1 MDTEQIYTKSYDLNL
16 LLNFDYSQRIPD
28 KFKKIVQDD
37 NKDFTQLAN
46 EIIYECY
53 GEITDKN
60 VSSLEDIEIENSTCP
75 GQNKSNYL
83 VGGPIL
89 PKSRSKEHY
98 QYYNKETYKPEE
110 DEDEGY
116 WKSDQ
121 YKTKEEVLEFY
132 KRHENETVNPVPVTE
147 FNYLSRESQDR
158 KNCEDTIQ
166 KLMLQLR
173 KHELKSKQILNTNC
187 KIAEMFNTVTICMGE
202 FINVFQRLSSKDLGE
217 ELNRDV
223 KKSLKMSQKYNKSVL
238 KQFIKKLV
246 ETTQENEKKLADSS
260 YKVLR
265 YDTMV
270 KICEALQLEVQFCRK
285 AFGYKNLIV
294 PDFDFSIHTKKDW
307 TDKIPLDSKNLINK
321 FTTFR
326 MTDDVDVLRQY
337 YQHKLEAC
345 ADIESVDEI
354 FSTMLQSKKLTKS
367 VFIEQTL
374 DNFVKE
380 GIFTREKAEHH
391 KNIIR
396 SEYNK
401 KSIENES
408 CGLTSVLNTKED
420 VEKLI
425 SDTTFPGVE
434 DEDGRRIVEVN
445 APDNVTQE
453 NMVIKSILDDVVS
466 QIKSDFDSKIQTA
479 KQMLEFS
486 EEPVTFR
493 NDDDDDSAGGNLPSQ
508 DSKDDYDSDSSE
520 DEYGPITGGSGA
532 KPQHTTDVG
541 DKPGK
546 SGIDVQ
552 SDEVGEIDVDTFNKT
567 IISESENIPVGLHS
581 SMRKQ
586 IKELQDEVRQLK
598 QPFNKSLGI
607 ALDSNHFQDNTI
619 KLKSLLDIDK
629 ESFYQEIIEKISDD
643 ASEMSE
649 SEKEEVNMKLKEI
662 DEKLFYE
669 TDKNIINNLILEKMR
684 HKKILEQSNLSK
696 LLNRLGESMNRP
708 DPELDAYLNFTQQN
722 RILNYT
728 KNEILNRYRHVP
740 WKLSVYFEILNIQ
753 NRSILLDEKL
763 SYEFSLSER
772 NNIAKQLQQTND
784 KLLQDF
790 ALKEEDII
798 ESRNQLYRNP
808 IFYQQLEEAFMDGM
822 NHTLNNI
829 KYDDV
834 INFHDIKNIFN
845 SLKEREYN
853 VDVLDSYQSYIYHPK
868 TMFLPIDKDRKS
880 KQLSIK
886 KMGFSGIND
895 KSSIVIP
902 ENRSN
907 MSKMVKI
914 NENFSK
920 FILDFKDKIQKL
932 RKIDSIDSEIE
943 SYVIEF
949 YNKTNEI
956 YELVEKN
963 DLTQFSNVYS
973 LITELVVIFTQY
985 YQGKLTILLKYK
997 LTDQT
1002 DKNFHNIEWN
1012 TESSFDITDEGE
1024 KQQIFLVV
1032 KNYFNVL
1039 DKESKK
1045 LFIEKLR
1052 LTECLNID
1060 KNPDEEE
1067 GDPDVEEADTD
1078 VEEINITKF
1087 NRIFSDEYE
1096 YSDDLIQDDKKE
1108 LLIESLF
1115 GFFIAF
1121 IGDNWDL
1128 SKHTILSDLIKKL
1141 LISIYTDFTDTQI
1154 NDLMMKYWNILVKN
1168 KLKIISME
1176 ENKSELTDEEKV
1188 TFLYINALDSSIV
1201 FRDVQPQQEEIDST
1215 KILDEALKIIND
1227 DRAKREVEMAARVPL
1242 PEDDDDF

>member
-1 MDTEQIYTKSYDLNL
+1 
-16 LLNFDYSQRIPD
+16 
-28 KFKKIVQDD
+28 
-37 NKDFTQLAN
+37 
-46 EIIYECY
+46 
-53 GEITDKN
+53 
-60 VSSLEDIEIENSTCP
+60 
-75 GQNKSNYL
+75 
-83 VGGPIL
+83 
-89 PKSRSKEHY
+89 
-98 QYYNKETYKPEE
+98 
-110 DEDEGY
+110 
-116 WKSDQ
+116 
-121 YKTKEEVLEFY
+121 
-132 KRHENETVNPVPVTE
+132 
-147 FNYLSRESQDR
+147 
-158 KNCEDTIQ
+158 
-166 KLMLQLR
+166 
-173 KHELKSKQILNTNC
+173 
-187 KIAEMFNTVTICMGE
+187 
-202 FINVFQRLSSKDLGE
+202 
-217 ELNRDV
+217 
-223 KKSLKMSQKYNKSVL
+223 
-238 KQFIKKLV
+238 
-246 ETTQENEKKLADSS
+246 
-260 YKVLR
+260 
-265 YDTMV
+265 
-270 KICEALQLEVQFCRK
+270 
-285 AFGYKNLIV
+285 
-294 PDFDFSIHTKKDW
+294 
-307 TDKIPLDSKNLINK
+307 
-321 FTTFR
+321 
-326 MTDDVDVLRQY
+326 
-337 YQHKLEAC
+337 
-345 ADIESVDEI
+345 
-354 FSTMLQSKKLTKS
+354 
-367 VFIEQTL
+367 
-374 DNFVKE
+374 
-380 GIFTREKAEHH
+380 
-391 KNIIR
+391 
-396 SEYNK
+396 
-401 KSIENES
+401 
-408 CGLTSVLNTKED
+408 
-420 VEKLI
+420 
-425 SDTTFPGVE
+425 
-434 DEDGRRIVEVN
+434 
-445 APDNVTQE
+445 
-453 NMVIKSILDDVVS
+453 
-466 QIKSDFDSKIQTA
+466 
-479 KQMLEFS
+479 
-486 EEPVTFR
+486 
-493 NDDDDDSAGGNLPSQ
+493 
-508 DSKDDYDSDSSE
+508 
-520 DEYGPITGGSGA
+520 
-532 KPQHTTDVG
+532 
-541 DKPGK
+541 
-546 SGIDVQ
+546 
-552 SDEVGEIDVDTFNKT
+552 
-567 IISESENIPVGLHS
+567 
-581 SMRKQ
+581 MRKQ